1 MIGRVLPRGKNV
13 RGVLH
18 YLFGKGKQNQHVNP
32 HLVAGWLHPAGLEPP
47 RRADGNRNFNRLTGQ
62 LELPV
67 QLARGKVADEFVYH
81 LVLRCAPEDPDLGDG
96 AWNAIATEVMHR
108 TGLSERGREDQGV
121 QLDSG
126 SPRREPHPHRG
137 HPRRPGPQARVAA
150 QRLLPDRRGAARH
163 RARVRA
169 ARAGPG
175 GPDRRRNR

>member
-32 HLVAGWLHPAGLEPP
+32 HLVAGWIHPADLEPP
-47 RRADGNRNFNRLTGQ
+47 RRSDGSRNFNRLTGQ

-67 QLARGKVADEFVYH
+67 QLARGKIADEFVYH

-96 AWNAIATEVMHR
+96 AWNAIAAEVMHR

-121 QLDSG
+121 RWIAVHHF
-126 SPRREPHPHRG
+126 PIK
-137 HPRRPGPQARVAA
+137 
-150 QRLLPDRRGAARH
+150 
-163 RARVRA
+163 
-169 ARAGPG
+169 
-175 GPDRRRNR
+175 